1 MSCNS
6 IAFAEWG
13 NKRCRRLVALVFSIR
28 SPFCFEVLL
37 FFLPLLLSF
46 CSICPQKKSF
56 VLLSFFSC
64 LCSFAYLAHVL
75 FCGCFSFRFFVL
87 SLRFLIVLQEMKIY
101 SLLTRK
107 NEKRK
112 NTSRFSFI
120 FAVEQFNKKT
130 QQSFILKHT
139 ML

>member
-6 IAFAEWG
+6 IHFGEPFAEP
-13 NKRCRRLVALVFSIR
+13 CRRLVALVFSIR
-28 SPFCFEVLL
+28 SSFCFEVLL

-46 CSICPQKKSF
+46 CSICPQKKIIRSPF
-56 VLLSFFSC
+56 FFSC

-87 SLRFLIVLQEMKIY
+87 SLRFSINLQEVNIY

>member
-6 IAFAEWG
+6 IHFGEPFAEP
-13 NKRCRRLVALVFSIR
+13 CRRLVALVFSIR
-28 SPFCFEVLL
+28 SPFCLEVLL

-46 CSICPQKKSF
+46 YSICPQKKAF
-56 VLLSFFSC
+56 VLLSFLLVFVVLPTLPTFCSVVAFS
-64 LCSFAYLAHVL
+64 LDSLSFP
-75 FCGCFSFRFFVL
+75 FVFQ
-87 SLRFLIVLQEMKIY
+87 STLQEVNIY

>member
-1 MSCNS
+1 MPSKK
-6 IAFAEWG
+6 I
-13 NKRCRRLVALVFSIR
+13 IR
-28 SPFCFEVLL
+28 SPF
-37 FFLPLLLSF
+37 
-46 CSICPQKKSF
+46 
-56 VLLSFFSC
+56 FFSC
-64 LCSFAYLAHVL
+64 LCSFAYLAHLL